1 MQHIRPAILMIL
13 VMTLITGLLY
23 PLGFTALAT
32 AIFPHQAAG
41 SLVEQNG
48 KVIGSE
54 LIGQQFNSAK
64 YFHGRPSAAGNGYD
78 AANSSGS
85 NYSPTAKKLKDRIAA
100 DTAKLQKENPGQPVP
115 DDLVT
120 ASASGLDPDI
130 SPAAAFFQVPRVAKA
145 RGVKEEDVNALVQAH
160 VEARLFGLM
169 GEPHVNVLKLNLAL
183 DALSKRTPFA
193 FAGPRASYGISPS
206 MRSAQRGRLAC
217 ACVSIT

>member
-1 MQHIRPAILMIL
+1 MQHIRPAVMMIL

-23 PLGFTALAT
+23 PLGFTALAG

-41 SLVEQNG
+41 SLVTVDG

-54 LIGQQFNSAK
+54 LIGQQFASDK
-64 YFHGRPSAAGNGYD
+64 YFHGRPSVAGNGYD

-85 NYSPTAKKLKDRIAA
+85 NFSPTAKKLKDRIAA
-100 DTAKLQKENPGQPVP
+100 DAAKLRAENPSMPVP

-130 SPAAAFFQVPRVAKA
+130 TPTGALFQVPRIAKA
-145 RGVKEEDVNALVQAH
+145 RSLPESQIQALVQSH
-160 VEARLFGLM
+160 TQDRLFGLL

-183 DALSKRTPFA
+183 DAMGPSKQSGTERHKLR
-193 FAGPRASYGISPS
+193 AG
-206 MRSAQRGRLAC
+206 
-217 ACVSIT
+217 